1 MLLTTQYLEE
11 ADQLADRIAVID
23 HGRMIAEGPSAE
35 LKASVGTGVLHV
47 RLAEAGDRERAHRV
61 LAARFAETVHRDND
75 PRALTVQLS
84 DPGLAAAGL
93 ADLAAA
99 GVAVAE
105 FSLGQPSLDEVF
117 FALTGHPAEAT
128 ERRTVAAASER
139 HDERRQRAMTRRR
152 SRIALIARR
161 ADASATRVLVART
174 ARAPRAPPGGVA
186 NVLTFGWRALLK
198 VKHMPEQLFDVI
210 VTPVMFTV
218 MFTFLFGGA
227 LAGSPDAYI
236 QFLLP
241 GILVQTVTFT
251 TIYTGFT
258 LNSDISKG
266 IFDRFR
272 SLPIWRA
279 SPIVGAMAGD
289 TVRYTLS
296 SLIVVVIGLILGF
309 RPEAGVAG
317 VVASLILLNVFGFGM
332 SWIFVVLALIVR
344 TPSVVMTMSWLV
356 LMPLTFASNI
366 FVDPATMPDWLQA
379 FIAVNPVAILVT
391 AVRDLMAGTA
401 TLAAIG
407 ISLIGPAVVT
417 LICAPVAMALYARRR

>member
-1 MLLTTQYLEE
+1 MSDTSDTLIVGE
-11 ADQLADRIAVID
+11 DLA
-23 HGRMIAEGPSAE
+23 
-35 LKASVGTGVLHV
+35 
-47 RLAEAGDRERAHRV
+47 RV
-61 LAARFAETVHRDND
+61 LSPDRKPE
-75 PRALTVQLS
+75 
-84 DPGLAAAGL
+84 
-93 ADLAAA
+93 
-99 GVAVAE
+99 
-105 FSLGQPSLDEVF
+105 
-117 FALTGHPAEAT
+117 
-128 ERRTVAAASER
+128 
-139 HDERRQRAMTRRR
+139 
-152 SRIALIARR
+152 
-161 ADASATRVLVART
+161 
-174 ARAPRAPPGGVA
+174 PPGAVQ

-210 VTPVMFTV
+210 VTPIMFTV
-218 MFTFLFGGA
+218 MFTYLFGGA

-272 SLPIWRA
+272 SIPIWRA

-296 SLIVVVIGLILGF
+296 SLIVIVIGFILGF
-309 RPEAGVAG
+309 RPEAGLPG
-317 VVASLILLNVFGFGM
+317 LVASLILLNIFGFGM

-366 FVDPATMPDWLQA
+366 FVDPATMPEWLQA
-379 FIAVNPVAILVT
+379 FIDVNPVAILVT

-401 TLAAIG
+401 TLQTIG
-407 ISLIGPAVVT
+407 LSLIGPAAVT